1 MTEESHSIVQHVI
14 NVKGAVGLE
23 IRIQSVWSFRSHLSS
38 PVSIVRGDHG
48 CMFCFRW
55 TAPLTCLPLSS
66 YLLKLNLMC
75 THSLR
80 PHPAIFGS
88 IHTPLITCC
97 MLRCKTFRCVTCTN
111 APSVFVLLLL
121 WNKWISP
128 LTWSRSLTDGLVAF
142 CFILSSCVCQH
153 PAAGWWPGVLK
164 AMRRIFTQAE
174 LKTSRR
180 QLFRTWQNNRTSS
193 VLW

>member
-1 MTEESHSIVQHVI
+1 MLKEQL
-14 NVKGAVGLE
+14 A
-23 IRIQSVWSFRSHLSS
+23 
-38 PVSIVRGDHG
+38 PVSIVPGDHG

-66 YLLKLNLMC
+66 YLLKMNLMC
-75 THSLR
+75 TNSLR

-88 IHTPLITCC
+88 IHTQLITCC
-97 MLRCKTFRCVTCTN
+97 MLRFKTFHCVTCTN

-142 CFILSSCVCQH
+142 CFVLSVMCVPAPCCRLMARCFKSHEENFYTGRTQDITKTAFQDMAERQELISIMIIL
-153 PAAGWWPGVLK
+153 GVL
-164 AMRRIFTQAE
+164 
-174 LKTSRR
+174 
-180 QLFRTWQNNRTSS
+180 
-193 VLW
+193 